1 VDKQYERRLPI
12 SLPGASASAVRFHL
26 CGAAYTLGAN
36 ITEAGKAQVRVLL
49 VEDDMQLGES
59 LEAALRLEQYAVDWL
74 RSGEPARAA
83 LQATPYDLIILDLG
97 LPGVPGMQV
106 LRQLRADKHT
116 LPVLLLTA
124 RNTLQDKVD
133 GLDSGADD
141 YLTKPFEMDE
151 MFARVR
157 SLLRRQGDSKVT
169 RLDIAGISLDPVNRV
184 VEFDNETPDLTAR
197 EFAILEILMRNAGR
211 FVSRQRLEEGI
222 YSWGEEVGSNTV
234 EVYISRLRKRFG
246 RDLIETMRGVGYRI
260 PT

>member
-1 VDKQYERRLPI
+1 M
-12 SLPGASASAVRFHL
+12 
-26 CGAAYTLGAN
+26 
-36 ITEAGKAQVRVLL
+36 GKRQVRVLL

-83 LQATPYDLIILDLG
+83 LQSTPYDLVVLDLG

-124 RNTLQDKVD
+124 RNTLQDKVE

-157 SLLRRQGDSKVT
+157 SLLRRQGDSKIT
-169 RLDIAGISLDPVNRV
+169 RLEVAGISLDPVNRI
-184 VEFDNETPDLTAR
+184 VEFDKETPDLTAR

-211 FVSRQRLEEGI
+211 FVSRQRLEDGI